1 MTIPVPAT
9 TETRRVADMSVQEIK
24 EAYAARYEGWATE
37 EERLSGL
44 LRPAELRTVAK
55 IKAKAYRA
63 IAADL
68 RKIGGPV

>member
-1 MTIPVPAT
+1 MSA
-9 TETRRVADMSVQEIK
+9 ADVGKMSVQEIK
-24 EAYAARYEGWATE
+24 EAYADRFEGWAVE
-37 EERLSGL
+37 EDRLSGL

-63 IAADL
+63 VAAEL